1 MSNNNM
7 MKLYIKDNVEE
18 SYRVHR
24 FQINPTEILINN
36 LIPKEY
42 KTYELIVAI
51 DSPDNK
57 AEEKAK
63 DIFKEYIKEWKH
75 INPNLKI
82 MDARI
87 YINTFSNQ
95 RLIIDFIP
103 IERTLDKNN
112 EYKEEPVRTMVKALK
127 RQGCYDRRLWANN
140 QKAILEDICK
150 ECDFEI
156 YHDASKLH
164 DEMKELIK

>member
-112 EYKEEPVRTMVKALK
+112 EYKEEYAKTIPKALK
-127 RQGCYDRRLWANN
+127 EHKMLWIHSQN
-140 QKAILEDICK
+140 AILEDICK
-150 ECDFEI
+150 ECDFKI
-156 YHDASKLH
+156 YHDDIYQKFN
-164 DEMKELIK
+164 DMVCMEK